1 LTARS
6 ISEAEFRMLS
16 IRTFA
21 AAVIGALIA
30 VLLIAALAMT
40 PGAAAQETVKL
51 RFTLDWKLQDI
62 HAWYFWAQEKG
73 YFSAEKLDLTIDQ
86 DGMSNIN

>member
-1 LTARS
+1 
-6 ISEAEFRMLS
+6 MLS

-21 AAVIGALIA
+21 ATVIGALIA
-30 VLLIAALAMT
+30 VLAMT

-51 RFTLDWKLQDI
+51 RFTLDWKLQGI

-73 YFSAEKLDLTIDQ
+73 YFSAEKLD
-86 DGMSNIN
+86 

>member
-21 AAVIGALIA
+21 ATIIA
-30 VLLIAALAMT
+30 VLAAMS
-40 PGAAAQETVKL
+40 GAAAQETVKL
-51 RFTLDWKLQDI
+51 RFTLDWKLQGI